1 MRRAIVMS
9 KFADVIVDISHE
21 KVDRPFEYIIPKDLE
36 DQITV
41 GSQVY
46 IPFGKGN
53 KKLAGF
59 VIGIK
64 EQSDFDPNRLKSIDS
79 LVEHSTSA
87 DGEMIALAWFIK
99 TNYGSTMNQAL
110 RTVLPVKKSAAPIQE
125 KYISLTADEPT
136 LAAAI
141 EKYGKDRRSVA
152 KLRLLTEIEKEKVL
166 PYEIVRDKLNIS
178 KATLT
183 ALEKEQLI
191 RIDVRENL
199 RDALDIKEKQEYTI
213 SLNPEQKQVSED
225 IWKRYQNGDK
235 RPSLIRGITGS
246 GKTEIYIDII
256 DKVIKEGKQAIVL
269 IPEIALTF
277 QTVLRFYK
285 KFGDRISVI
294 HSRLTQAQ
302 KHDQLEKAKNGQVDI
317 IIGPRSALF
326 SPFPN
331 LGVII
336 IDEEHEGTYKN
347 ETVPRYISREVAIE
361 RVRLSGG
368 FVVLG
373 SATPSVES
381 YYKAEL
387 GEYQL
392 YTLEKRATGAMLPDV
407 TTVDLRDE
415 LNAGNRSIISRKLD
429 EMILDRLAKKE
440 QIILFI
446 NRRGYSSF
454 VSCRSCGT
462 AIKCPHCDVS
472 LKYHR
477 NGKLMCHYCGYET
490 PMVKT
495 CPSCNSKYIGTFGT
509 GTQKVEEEINKRYP
523 EAVTLRMDTDTTK
536 QKQGHEQILSAFAN
550 QEADILI
557 GTQMI
562 VKGHDFPNV
571 TLVGILAADLSLYA
585 SDYMAAERTFQLL
598 TQAAGRAG
606 RGSKKGE
613 VIIQTYS
620 PENYAVR
627 LGANQDYKGFY
638 DFELS
643 YRKLLGYP
651 PVKNMLGILFA
662 CADERHLTQKCNEI
676 SLLIERKIRAKEA
689 ASAEPVSI
697 QKIGPGDAPIAKIN
711 DQYRKVIYLKSEEYK
726 DLTDIKD
733 SIETYQDENPDKI
746 LSITFDFSMMGSRK
760 G

>member
-1 MRRAIVMS
+1 MS

-21 KVDRPFEYIIPKDLE
+21 KVDRPFEYKIPPRLE
-36 DQITV
+36 DVIHI
-41 GSQVY
+41 GSQVK
-46 IPFGKGN
+46 IPFGRGN
-53 KKLAGF
+53 KLIHGF
-59 VIGIK
+59 VTGMK
-64 EQSDFDPNRLKSIDS
+64 EKASFAEEKLKEIDS
-79 LVEHSTSA
+79 LVERSTSV
-87 DGEMIALAWFIK
+87 DGDMIALAYFIK

-110 RTVLPVKKSAAPIQE
+110 KIVLPVKKSADPVQE
-125 KYISLTADEPT
+125 KYISLTARKDF
-136 LAAAI
+136 LQDAI
-141 EKYGKDRRSVA
+141 ERYGRDKRSVA
-152 KLRLLTEIEKEKVL
+152 KLRLLLELEKEPIL
-166 PYEIVRDKLNIS
+166 PYEIVRDKLNI
-178 KATLT
+178 ARPTLT

-191 RIDVRENL
+191 RIDVKENL
-199 RDALDIKEKQEYTI
+199 RDALTFKGKQEYTI
-213 SLNPEQKQVSED
+213 TLNPAQKKISED
-225 IWKRYQNGDK
+225 IWERYLKGDA
-235 RPSLIRGITGS
+235 RPSLIRGVTGS

-256 DKVIKEGKQAIVL
+256 DKVVREKKQAIVL

-285 KFGDRISVI
+285 KFGERISVI
-294 HSRLTQAQ
+294 HSKLTQAQ
-302 KHDQLEKAKNGQVDI
+302 KHDQLEKAKTGQVDI

-361 RVRLSGG
+361 RARLSGG
-368 FVVLG
+368 FVVMG

-381 YYKAEL
+381 YYKAAA

-392 YTLEKRATGAMLPDV
+392 YNLEERATGASLPDV
-407 TTVDLRDE
+407 QIVDLREE
-415 LNAGNRSIISRKLD
+415 LNAGNRSMISRKLD
-429 EMILDRLAKKE
+429 KLILDRLEKKE

-454 VSCRSCGT
+454 VSCRNCGT

-495 CPSCNSKYIGTFGT
+495 CPSCGSKYIGTFGT
-509 GTQKVEEEINKRYP
+509 GTQKVEEEINRRYP
-523 EAVTLRMDTDTTK
+523 QAATLRMDTDTTK
-536 QKQGHEQILSAFAN
+536 EKEGHEKILSAFAN

-571 TLVGILAADLSLYA
+571 TLVGILAADLSLYN

-606 RGSKKGE
+606 RGAKKGE
-613 VIIQTYS
+613 VVIQTYS

-627 LGANQDYKGFY
+627 LGAAQDYKEFY
-638 DFELS
+638 KYELS

-651 PVKNMLGILFA
+651 PVVNMLGILFA
-662 CADERHLTQKCNEI
+662 CENERHLTAKCNEI
-676 SLLIERKIRAKEA
+676 NLLIERKIRAKEA
-689 ASAEPVSI
+689 ASAGAKTI
-697 QKIGPGDAPIAKIN
+697 TKIGPSADVIAKIN
-711 DQYRKVIYLKSEEYK
+711 DKYRKMIYLKAQAYS

-733 SIETYQDENPDKI
+733 TIEAYMNENPDKQI
-746 LSITFDFSMMGSRK
+746 TITFDFSMMGNRK

>member
-1 MRRAIVMS
+1 MS
-9 KFADVIVDISHE
+9 KYADVIVDISHE
-21 KVDRPFEYIIPKDLE
+21 KVDRPFEYRIPPHLE
-36 DQITV
+36 DQIRC
-41 GSQVY
+41 GSQVFV
-46 IPFGKGN
+46 PFGRAN
-53 KKLAGF
+53 KRISGF

-64 EQSDFDPNRLKSIDS
+64 EQSEYAAEQLKSIDS
-79 LVEHSTSA
+79 VVEKSTSA
-87 DGEMIALAWFIK
+87 DGDMIALAYFIK

-110 RTVLPVKKSAAPIQE
+110 KTVLPVKKSADPVQE
-125 KYISLTADEPT
+125 KYISL
-136 LAAAI
+136 AAEKTGLQEAI
-141 EKYGKDRRSVA
+141 QKYSKDKRSVA
-152 KLRLLTEIEKEKVL
+152 KLRLLQELEKEPIL
-166 PYEIVRDKLNIS
+166 PYEIVRDKLNIA
-178 KATLT
+178 KGTLS

-191 RIDVRENL
+191 HIDVKENL
-199 RDALDIKEKQEYTI
+199 RDAFTMKEKQEYTI
-213 SLNPEQKQVSED
+213 TLNSEQKRIADD
-225 IWKRYQNGDK
+225 IWRRHQDGEH
-235 RPSLIRGITGS
+235 RPSLIRGVTGS

-256 DKVIKEGKQAIVL
+256 DKVIKENKQAIVL

-285 KFGDRISVI
+285 KFGERISVI
-294 HSRLTQAQ
+294 HSKLTQAQ
-302 KHDQLEKAKNGQVDI
+302 KHDQLEKAKRGQVDI

-347 ETVPRYISREVAIE
+347 ENVPRYISREVAIE
-361 RVRLSGG
+361 RARLSGG

-381 YYKAEL
+381 FYKAEQ

-392 YTLEKRATGAMLPDV
+392 YDLEQRATGASLPDV
-407 TTVDLRDE
+407 QIVDLRDE
-415 LNAGNRSIISRKLD
+415 LNAGNRSMLSRKLD
-429 EMILDRLAKKE
+429 ALILERLEKKE

-454 VSCRSCGT
+454 VSCRNCGT

-495 CPSCNSKYIGTFGT
+495 CPSCGSKYIGTFGT

-523 EAVTLRMDTDTTK
+523 QAVTLRMDADTTK
-536 QKQGHEQILSAFAN
+536 KKQGHEQILSAFAN

-571 TLVGILAADLSLYA
+571 TLVGILAADLSLYN

-606 RGSKKGE
+606 RGTKKGE

-627 LGANQDYKGFY
+627 LGAEQNYKEFY
-638 DFELS
+638 KYELS
-643 YRKLLGYP
+643 YRRLLGYP
-651 PVKNMLGILFA
+651 PVINMLGILFA
-662 CADERHLTQKCNEI
+662 CENETYLTKKCNELN
-676 SLLIERKIRAKEA
+676 LLIERRIRAKEA
-689 ASAEPVSI
+689 ARATQNTI
-697 QKIGPGDAPIAKIN
+697 QKIGPSEDIIAKIN
-711 DQYRKVIYLKSEEYK
+711 DKYRKMIYLKAEDYS

-733 SIETYQDENPDKI
+733 TIEAYMEENPDKQI
-746 LSITFDFSMMGSRK
+746 SITFDFSMMGNRK

>member
-1 MRRAIVMS
+1 MS

-21 KVDRPFEYIIPKDLE
+21 KVDRPFEYKIPAHLE
-36 DQITV
+36 EVIRV
-41 GSQVY
+41 GSQVN
-46 IPFGKGN
+46 IPFGRGN
-53 KKLAGF
+53 KVISGF
-59 VIGIK
+59 VTGIK
-64 EQSDFDPNRLKSIDS
+64 DKPVFAEEKLKDIVS
-79 LVEHSTSA
+79 LVERSTSV
-87 DGEMIALAWFIK
+87 DGDMIALAHFIK

-110 RTVLPVKKSAAPIQE
+110 KIVLPVKKSAAPVQE
-125 KYISLTADEPT
+125 KYISPSAGKEALKE
-136 LAAAI
+136 AI
-141 EKYGKDRRSVA
+141 GRYGRDKRSVA
-152 KLRLLTEIEKEKVL
+152 KLRLLLELEKEPIL
-166 PYEIVRDKLNIS
+166 PYEIVRDKLNI
-178 KATLT
+178 ARPTLT

-191 RIDVRENL
+191 RIDVKENL
-199 RDALDIKEKQEYTI
+199 RDALHLKEKQEYTI
-213 SLNPEQKQVSED
+213 TLNPEQKKIAQD
-225 IWKRYQNGDK
+225 IWQRHRKGDD
-235 RPSLIRGITGS
+235 RPSLIRGVTGS

-256 DKVIKEGKQAIVL
+256 DKVIQDGKQAIVL

-285 KFGDRISVI
+285 KFGERISVI

-302 KHDQLEKAKNGQVDI
+302 KHDQLEKAKTGQVDI

-361 RVRLSGG
+361 RARLSGG

-381 YYKAEL
+381 YYKAVR
-387 GEYQL
+387 GDYQL
-392 YTLEKRATGAMLPDV
+392 YDLEHRATGAALPDV
-407 TTVDLRDE
+407 QIVDLREE
-415 LNAGNRSIISRKLD
+415 LNAGNRSMVSRRLD
-429 EMILDRLAKKE
+429 QLIVDRLEKKE

-454 VSCRSCGT
+454 VSCRNCGT

-495 CPSCNSKYIGTFGT
+495 CPSCGSKYIGTFGT
-509 GTQKVEEEINKRYP
+509 GTQKVEEEINRRYP
-523 EAVTLRMDTDTTK
+523 QAVTLRMDTDTTK
-536 QKQGHEQILSAFAN
+536 EKEGHEKILSAFAN

-571 TLVGILAADLSLYA
+571 TLVGILAADLSLYN

-606 RGSKKGE
+606 RGAKKGE

-627 LGANQDYKGFY
+627 LGAAQDYKEFY
-638 DFELS
+638 KYELS

-651 PVKNMLGILFA
+651 PVVNMLGILFA
-662 CADERHLTQKCNEI
+662 CENERHLTQKCNEI
-676 SLLIERKIRAKEA
+676 NLLIERRIRAKEA
-689 ASAEPVSI
+689 SRAEKSPI
-697 QKIGPGDAPIAKIN
+697 TKIGPSEDAISKIN
-711 DQYRKVIYLKSEEYK
+711 DKYRKMIYLKAEAYS

-733 SIETYQDENPDKI
+733 TIETYMNENPDKQI
-746 LSITFDFSMMGSRK
+746 TITFDFSMMGNRK

>member
-1 MRRAIVMS
+1 MS
-9 KFADVIVDISHE
+9 KYADVIVDISHE
-21 KVDRPFEYIIPKDLE
+21 KVDRPFEYIIPAHLE
-36 DQITV
+36 EQIHC
-41 GSQVY
+41 GSQVFV
-46 IPFGKGN
+46 PFGRGN
-53 KKLAGF
+53 KQISGF

-64 EQSDFDPNRLKSIDS
+64 EQADFAKEQLKSILS
-79 LVEHSTSA
+79 VVEKSTSA
-87 DGEMIALAWFIK
+87 DGDMIALAYYIK

-110 RTVLPVKKSAAPIQE
+110 KTVLPVKKSADPVQE
-125 KYISLTADEPT
+125 KYISLAADERV
-136 LAAAI
+136 LQEAI
-141 EKYGKDRRSVA
+141 EKYSKDKRSVA
-152 KLRLLTEIEKEKVL
+152 KLRLLQELEKESIL
-166 PYEIVRDKLNIS
+166 PYEIVRDKLNI
-178 KATLT
+178 ARPTLS

-191 RIDVRENL
+191 RIDIKENL
-199 RDALDIKEKQEYTI
+199 RDAFHMKDKQEYTI
-213 SLNPEQKQVSED
+213 TLNPEQKRIAED
-225 IWKRYQNGDK
+225 IWNRYQKGDL
-235 RPSLIRGITGS
+235 RPSLIRGVTGS

-256 DKVIKEGKQAIVL
+256 DKVIKEKKQAIVL

-285 KFGDRISVI
+285 KFGERISVI
-294 HSRLTQAQ
+294 HSKLTQAQ
-302 KHDQLEKAKNGQVDI
+302 KHDQLEKAKRGQVDI

-347 ETVPRYISREVAIE
+347 ENVPRYISREVAIE
-361 RVRLSGG
+361 RARLSGG

-381 YYKAEL
+381 FYKAEQ

-392 YTLEKRATGAMLPDV
+392 YNLEHRATGASLPDV
-407 TTVDLRDE
+407 QIVDVRDE
-415 LNAGNRSIISRKLD
+415 LNAGNRSMVSRKLD
-429 EMILDRLAKKE
+429 ELILDRLEKKE

-454 VSCRSCGT
+454 VSCRNCGT

-490 PMVKT
+490 PMVKR
-495 CPSCNSKYIGTFGT
+495 CPSCGSKYIGTFGT

-523 EAVTLRMDTDTTK
+523 QAVTLRMDADTTK
-536 QKQGHEQILSAFAN
+536 KKQGHEEILSAFAN

-571 TLVGILAADLSLYA
+571 TLVGILAADLSLYN

-606 RGSKKGE
+606 RGAKKGE

-627 LGANQDYKGFY
+627 LGAEQNYKEFY
-638 DFELS
+638 KYELS

-651 PVKNMLGILFA
+651 PVINMLGILFA
-662 CADERHLTQKCNEI
+662 CENETHLTQKCNEI
-676 SLLIERKIRAKEA
+676 NLLIERRIRAKEA
-689 ASAEPVSI
+689 ARAAQNKI
-697 QKIGPGDAPIAKIN
+697 QKIGPSEDVIAKIN
-711 DQYRKVIYLKSEEYK
+711 DKYRKMIYLKAEDYS

-733 SIETYQDENPDKI
+733 TIETYMEENPDKQI
-746 LSITFDFSMMGSRK
+746 SITFDFSMMGNRK